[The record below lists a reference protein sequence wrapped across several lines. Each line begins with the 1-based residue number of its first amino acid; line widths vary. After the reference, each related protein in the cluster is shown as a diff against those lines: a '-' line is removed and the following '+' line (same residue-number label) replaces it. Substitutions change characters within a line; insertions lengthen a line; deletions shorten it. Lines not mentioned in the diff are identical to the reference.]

1 MNMDRK
7 HEMNWSAFRIL
18 AKALL
23 VIWGV
28 SQILSHDGVTSLI
41 FHGQES
47 TMKLHFLA
55 LCAIGFALAATNQS
69 SADIL
74 ALYEFDQPFVD
85 GAGNERDVSRDL
97 NPDVLAGNYD
107 TRTNRNAGVV
117 SLGGIAQPQAD
128 VHAFARSTSTPDDIR
143 LGVNDVYH
151 EFDVEIINGDWSIDS
166 LHFEYWV
173 NGTTPGEN
181 YRATVYSDLV
191 GYGSGQELDT
201 QAYVRQTNQIPEIHT
216 VSITGLQFQ
225 DAFQQLPEGTVATF
239 RIVFSDDVNDAS
251 IVHRIDDVELR
262 GFQVASAVPEP
273 AATTV
278 LMLVAGFAVLRRRR
292 N

>member
-1 MNMDRK
+1 
-7 HEMNWSAFRIL
+7 
-18 AKALL
+18 
-23 VIWGV
+23 
-28 SQILSHDGVTSLI
+28 
-41 FHGQES
+41 
-47 TMKLHFLA
+47 MKLHFLA
-55 LCAIGFALAATNQS
+55 LCAIGFVLMATNQS

-97 NPDVLAGNYD
+97 NPDVLAGNYN
-107 TRTNRNAGVV
+107 TRTNRNAGIA
-117 SLGGIAQPQAD
+117 SLGGIAPPQSD
-128 VHAFARSTSTPDDIR
+128 VHAFARTTSTPDDIR
-143 LGVNDVYH
+143 LGVNNVYH
-151 EFDVEIINGDWSIDS
+151 EFDVEILNGDWSIDS

-173 NGTTPGEN
+173 NGTTTGEN

-225 DAFQQLPEGTVATF
+225 SAFQQLAEGTKATF
-239 RIVFSDDVNDAS
+239 RIVFSDDVDSAS

-262 GFQVASAVPEP
+262 GFQVVGVPEP
-273 AATTV
+273 SAAAI
-278 LMLVAGFAVLRRRR
+278 LILVAGFAAIRRRR
-292 N
+292 

>member
-1 MNMDRK
+1 
-7 HEMNWSAFRIL
+7 
-18 AKALL
+18 
-23 VIWGV
+23 
-28 SQILSHDGVTSLI
+28 
-41 FHGQES
+41 
-47 TMKLHFLA
+47 MKLHFLA

-181 YRATVYSDLV
+181 YRCLLYTSPSPRD
-191 GYGSGQELDT
+191 
-201 QAYVRQTNQIPEIHT
+201 
-216 VSITGLQFQ
+216 
-225 DAFQQLPEGTVATF
+225 
-239 RIVFSDDVNDAS
+239 
-251 IVHRIDDVELR
+251 
-262 GFQVASAVPEP
+262 
-273 AATTV
+273 
-278 LMLVAGFAVLRRRR
+278 
-292 N
+292 